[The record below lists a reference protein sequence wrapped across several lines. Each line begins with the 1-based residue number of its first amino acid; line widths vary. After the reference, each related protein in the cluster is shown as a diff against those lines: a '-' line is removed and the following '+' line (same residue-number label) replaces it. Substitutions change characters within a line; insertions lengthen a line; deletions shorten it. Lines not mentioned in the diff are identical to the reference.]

1 MIYVWALTETESRK
15 IWGICMQIGEYEEEK
30 KINAEW
36 RFLARRVLMIC
47 ETIDRTAVEEAA
59 AGEASRE
66 ASLQSAAFRERM
78 ERALGLMARIREGG
92 GSPTKHL
99 EDLRRLVS
107 GLECSRSYFD
117 SHREIA

>member
-1 MIYVWALTETESRK
+1 
-15 IWGICMQIGEYEEEK
+15 MQICDQDEKK

-47 ETIDRTAVEEAA
+47 NSIDAAAVDAAA
-59 AGEASRE
+59 AGKSSRE
-66 ASLQSAAFRERM
+66 ASLQSAAFRERR
-78 ERALGLMARIREGG
+78 ERALKLMARIREGG
-92 GSPTKHL
+92 DTPIRHL

-117 SHREIA
+117 GLREIA

>member
-1 MIYVWALTETESRK
+1 
-15 IWGICMQIGEYEEEK
+15 MQIIDQDEYK

-36 RFLARRVLMIC
+36 RFLARRVLLIC
-47 ETIDRTAVEEAA
+47 DSIDAEAVEAA
-59 AGEASRE
+59 AQGRSSRE
-66 ASLQSAAFRERM
+66 ASLQSAAFRERR

-92 GSPTKHL
+92 DSPIRHL

-117 SHREIA
+117 GFREIA